1 MAMPAKKKRTIETC
15 PVCGSKEMTPWMG
28 GQLGSQFLCKDCGYV
43 GPLVVEKDIE
53 QFSLSAYIVT
63 ILQ

>member
-1 MAMPAKKKRTIETC
+1 MAIPAKKKRTIETC

-53 QFSLSAYIVT
+53 
-63 ILQ
+63 